1 MFGRKEKDL
10 ETPVKFILFVKKLRQ
25 SRKHAI
31 SLTRHCTAVLS
42 IEPQA
47 NYSNISKNSTRA
59 SSVQLFCSAIV
70 HI

>member
-1 MFGRKEKDL
+1 MKAGLRKVAVWGLMFGQKRKDL

-47 NYSNISKNSTRA
+47 IYSKH
-59 SSVQLFCSAIV
+59 LKK
-70 HI
+70 